1 MCYFLYF
8 QLKLYASQL
17 NSNPSIDNT
26 YKAKGF
32 NLITLRRDLYT
43 HSPFNDADRLNLL
56 YCFQFIFPLFVAVFV
71 VLYVC
76 WWSMKKSAE
85 EHSAD
90 TDDNSWA
97 ITVAHAII
105 SLSFLVYVFALD
117 IAALVFRDPTPEYHS
132 ANYSGLLYH
141 YPGTLLFWDVL
152 ALLIIALLIFI
163 ALAAKLAMCC
173 FTDGNQHTLLLL
185 KLAGVVPLLS
195 LAAHA
200 HYIIIAWIT
209 DSLYATGIGINYAIF
224 YVIYLVVFKHTYIGI
239 KEIKKFSG
247 MKNLKPNTQ
256 KKVSRCFAV
265 LLAIVAW
272 LFSVSLQ
279 ILLTLF
285 FVYIPINNSIEETPS
300 TLLTIIQGVTVV
312 FLGLITWKVIIDP
325 SGEVGT
331 LSIIS
336 GALREA
342 IQKKNPRC
350 ELHSDSKW
358 NQLKDEQK
366 LAEVLHHVIKIN
378 DAPAE
383 PPKPGNPSQSNH
395 SQNGSHAGGPQS
407 NGSQEDSHA
416 GEPTQTPPQ
425 AQ

>member
-1 MCYFLYF
+1 M
-8 QLKLYASQL
+8 
-17 NSNPSIDNT
+17 
-26 YKAKGF
+26 
-32 NLITLRRDLYT
+32 
-43 HSPFNDADRLNLL
+43 
-56 YCFQFIFPLFVAVFV
+56 
-71 VLYVC
+71 
-76 WWSMKKSAE
+76 
-85 EHSAD
+85 
-90 TDDNSWA
+90 
-97 ITVAHAII
+97 
-105 SLSFLVYVFALD
+105 
-117 IAALVFRDPTPEYHS
+117 
-132 ANYSGLLYH
+132 
-141 YPGTLLFWDVL
+141 
-152 ALLIIALLIFI
+152 
-163 ALAAKLAMCC
+163 
-173 FTDGNQHTLLLL
+173 
-185 KLAGVVPLLS
+185 
-195 LAAHA
+195 
-200 HYIIIAWIT
+200 
-209 DSLYATGIGINYAIF
+209 
-224 YVIYLVVFKHTYIGI
+224 IYLVVFKHTYIGI

-247 MKNLKPNTQ
+247 TKNLKPNTQ

-272 LFSVSLQ
+272 LFSISLQ

-300 TLLTIIQGVTVV
+300 TLFTIIQGVTVV
-312 FLGLITWKVIIDP
+312 FLGLIAWKVIVDP

-336 GALREA
+336 GALQEA

-350 ELHSDSKW
+350 ELHSDSEW

-407 NGSQEDSHA
+407 NGSQGDSHAGGPQSNGSQEDSHA

>member
-1 MCYFLYF
+1 MCGLALHVCEQLQVLCYFLYF

-43 HSPFNDADRLNLL
+43 HSLFSDADRLNLL
-56 YCFQFIFPLFVAVFV
+56 YCFQFLFPLFVAVLV
-71 VLYVC
+71 VLYIF
-76 WWSMKKSAE
+76 WWSMKRSAE
-85 EHSAD
+85 EHSED
-90 TDDNSWA
+90 TDVNSWA

-105 SLSFLVYVFALD
+105 SSCFLVYVFALD
-117 IAALVFRDPTPEYHS
+117 IAALAFQDPTPEYHS
-132 ANYSGLLYH
+132 TNYSGLLYH

-152 ALLIIALLIFI
+152 ALLIIAVLIFI
-163 ALAAKLAMCC
+163 ALAAKLAIFC
-173 FTDGNQHTLLLL
+173 FSDSNQHTLLFL
-185 KLAGVVPLLS
+185 KLAGVVPLLV

-239 KEIKKFSG
+239 KEIKNFSAL
-247 MKNLKPNTQ
+247 KNLKPNTQ
-256 KKVSRCFAV
+256 KKVSRCFAI
-265 LLAIVAW
+265 LLAISAW
-272 LFSVSLQ
+272 LLSISLQ
-279 ILLTLF
+279 VLLTLF
-285 FVYIPINNSIEETPS
+285 FVYIPVNNSIEETPS
-300 TLLTIIQGVTVV
+300 TLFTIIQGVTVV
-312 FLGLITWKVIIDP
+312 FLGLIAWKVIIDP

-336 GALREA
+336 SALREA
-342 IQKKNPRC
+342 IQRKNPRC
-350 ELHSDSKW
+350 ELHSDSDW

-366 LAEVLHHVIKIN
+366 LAEVLHHVIKIKE
-378 DAPAE
+378 APPE
-383 PPKPGNPSQSNH
+383 QPKPGNP

-407 NGSQEDSHA
+407 NGSQE
-416 GEPTQTPPQ
+416 